1 MNIDELTLG
10 QIKEI
15 RSLGLC
21 GDSMYTTKPNHPQT
35 IGDNWFFRTVTNY
48 LHGEVLEITD
58 NEVVLKG
65 GTVVWVADTG
75 RFTDFIKTGDA
86 SETEVYG
93 DQDVII
99 GRGSIIDA
107 TRTKVN
113 IKVVQK

>member
-15 RSLGLC
+15 KNLWLC
-21 GDSMYTTKPNHPQT
+21 KEEKKVFKSPYT

-48 LHGEVLEITD
+48 LHGEVLAITD
-58 NEVVLKG
+58 TEIVLKG

-75 RFTDFIKTGDA
+75 RFTDFLKTGDA

-93 DQDVII
+93 DQDVVI

-113 IKVVQK
+113 VKVVQK